1 MSESRLRPSDP
12 VPFGPL
18 KHRPALAAAASAVI
32 PGAGQWF
39 QGRRRQA
46 TPLLVLSAVGL
57 LATIG
62 AIWLLNRRGPVY
74 LLEVAMR
81 PGALAAI
88 FVLNALFMGVRA
100 WAAADAYRGGQPL
113 GTKGAAVAGVVVLAL
128 VVLPHL
134 AIGAGAAQAHQV
146 VTTVFQQP
154 ARKSTGTA
162 SPTWRPGERLTVLFL
177 GAERNPEGC
186 QPGKWRSSRHGL
198 PGG

>member
-62 AIWLLNRRGPVY
+62 TIWLLNRRGPVY
-74 LLEVAMR
+74 ILEVAMR

-88 FVLNALFMGVRA
+88 FVLNALFMGVHA

-113 GTKGAAVAGVVVLAL
+113 GTHGAAVAGVVVWHWSYCHTLRLAL
-128 VVLPHL
+128 
-134 AIGAGAAQAHQV
+134 G
-146 VTTVFQQP
+146 
-154 ARKSTGTA
+154 R
-162 SPTWRPGERLTVLFL
+162 RRLTKLS
-177 GAERNPEGC
+177 P
-186 QPGKWRSSRHGL
+186 PSSYNRRGSQRAPPHRHGGRASVSL
-198 PGG
+198 FSS